1 MIKSTYYPHQ
11 ERKPVPTKKQQLQHH
26 ISQLIVENF
35 GEFEDFTEAE
45 PVWLAMKAK
54 NIEFSVSTFYTRLR
68 ELVQANLIE
77 KKKNGYNKYV
87 YKKIA

>member
-11 ERKPVPTKKQQLQHH
+11 EQIPDLTKKQQFQHK
-26 ISQLIVENF
+26 ISKLIVENI
-35 GEFEDFTEAE
+35 GDFDGYTEAE
-45 PVWLAMKAK
+45 IVWLTMKTK
-54 NIEFSVSTFYTRLR
+54 GIEFSVSTFYTRLR

-87 YKKIA
+87 YKKIF